1 MEDNFSFRLKL
12 AMNRKGIKP
21 VQLASLTGLNK
32 GIISKYTNGKYKPKQ
47 DRLHQ
52 LAKIL
57 DVNEGWL
64 LGYDVPMER
73 DDFDLSDIDKEMIE
87 KMKELS
93 DDDKFVVISVVDKLR
108 GKNDS

>member
-64 LGYDVPMER
+64 LGYDMPMVSDEEL
-73 DDFDLSDIDKEMIE
+73 DEEIIEKIKSLSDENKKVIISVIDL
-87 KMKELS
+87 MKE
-93 DDDKFVVISVVDKLR
+93 K
-108 GKNDS
+108 

>member
-73 DDFDLSDIDKEMIE
+73 TEIDLTELDRIMLE
-87 KMKELS
+87 KMKDLS
-93 DDDKFVVISVVDKLR
+93 DDDKYIVMSVVDSIK
-108 GKNDS
+108 GKNK